1 MKIGIFTDSY
11 FPQVSGVATSIQT
24 LKEELE
30 AHGHE
35 VIIFTTTD
43 PKVTKK
49 EEGIIRF
56 ASIPFFSFK
65 DRRVAIRGMRSALKI
80 SKEQGLDLVHTHT
93 EFSLGLTGRYVA
105 VHLGIPWVHT
115 YHTMYEDYLH
125 YVAKGKVLRPSHVKL
140 VSKYFCNQTVGV
152 IAPSDKAKNKL
163 KSYGVTQ
170 NIAVIPTGVNLEKL
184 STPSDRDIRQ
194 ELAIDEDDLV
204 LLSLSRL
211 AEEKNI
217 QAILR
222 AFPTVRAEHPN
233 AKLIVVG
240 DGPIRSALE
249 ELSRELCIEDAI
261 RFTGEVFVDEVNAYY
276 QASDLYVNASTTES
290 QGLTFIEAIAAG
302 TDIVAKSNPY
312 TDMLVY
318 SGTLGQTYRE
328 DEELAQTIL
337 DYLKETQHPEE
348 KFTKRRN
355 VLHSISSTVFGEEVL
370 KYYADAI
377 KLHDKENVTETKFY
391 RKSVRRG

>member
-1 MKIGIFTDSY
+1 MRIGIFTDSY

-30 AHGHE
+30 TYGHD
-35 VIIFTTTD
+35 VIIFTTSD
-43 PKVTKK
+43 PKAKEN

-80 SKEQGLDLVHTHT
+80 SKALDLDLVHTHT
-93 EFSLGLTGRYVA
+93 EFSLGFTGRHVA
-105 VHLGIPWVHT
+105 AQLDIPWVHT

-152 IAPSDKAKNKL
+152 IAPSEKAKNKL
-163 KSYGVTQ
+163 KSYGITK
-170 NIAVIPTGVNLEKL
+170 NITVIPTGVNLEKL
-184 STPSDRDIRQ
+184 SAESDRNIRE
-194 ELAIDEDDLV
+194 ELGIGEDELV

-211 AEEKNI
+211 AEEKNVK
-217 QAILR
+217 AILQS
-222 AFPTVRAEHPN
+222 FPTILTKYPT

-240 DGPIRSALE
+240 GGPTRSSLE
-249 ELSRELCIEDAI
+249 QLSQELNIQNEI
-261 RFTGEVFVDEVNAYY
+261 RFTGEVYVDEVNAYY
-276 QASDLYVNASTTES
+276 QASDLYVNASSSES

-318 SGTLGQTYRE
+318 SGTLGQTYQNDE
-328 DEELAQTIL
+328 DLGQTIL
-337 DYLKETQHPEE
+337 DYLNQSKKNEH
-348 KFTKRRN
+348 KLAYRSSL
-355 VLHSISSTVFGEEVL
+355 LHSISSTVFGKDVV
-370 KYYADAI
+370 KYYAKSVKKYNQEKAMG
-377 KLHDKENVTETKFY
+377 TKYY